1 MDERISRIARGLS
14 RSLLAYGG
22 IHVSVRDL
30 PDAVYRALKKIGY
43 GRRDIEVIYDTKY
56 SVSAAFEINRALAY
70 TIDLRTGRIT
80 DSQIGSW
87 GGSNPWEDRSID
99 RGEAHPVPSG
109 SVVIAG
115 ESGGRGNFLR
125 LYIRPEDVGEL
136 MPSPDDDIVLT
147 QDEKMALDVI
157 GGIKSGYRSDS
168 FRRKGLGEYSVE
180 NPIVESLME
189 KGLVKSIGGGIRIT
203 TQGKNLR

>member
-1 MDERISRIARGLS
+1 MDEGISRIARGLS

-56 SVSAAFEINRALAY
+56 SVSAAFENNRALAY

-115 ESGGRGNFLR
+115 ESGGRGNFLKTR
-125 LYIRPEDVGEL
+125 KWLSMSSAASRAATGLIRSGGRGLENTAWKI
-136 MPSPDDDIVLT
+136 PS
-147 QDEKMALDVI
+147 
-157 GGIKSGYRSDS
+157 
-168 FRRKGLGEYSVE
+168 
-180 NPIVESLME
+180 
-189 KGLVKSIGGGIRIT
+189 
-203 TQGKNLR
+203 LRA